1 MDVHVRSASD
11 AADMN
16 AITNINDV
24 FRGSAAKAHGYVTA
38 AELCGPR
45 FRRLFQ
51 DVYVPAHVPVTHELR
66 CRGAALIVPKEAVLT
81 GRSAATV
88 LGVELANTYDPVEF
102 VVPEAHRFGPIKGIH
117 VRRTDVKPKESRP
130 WNGIRIAR
138 PWRAALDLVLR
149 LSPRTHGW
157 VRRLRIAVPDLDAFV
172 RSGRV
177 TLKQLRRTWKGRR
190 NRGIRLARAALSM
203 VDPRAE
209 SLPESDL
216 RVVLEMGGFEPV
228 PQYSIT
234 REGREVAR
242 LDLALKD
249 TKTAIE
255 YDGRWH
261 RSSKQ
266 IRRDKARR
274 KRLMAEGWNFVIVT
288 AEKLAGDY
296 RRILDEVRQA
306 QSRRE
311 LSGAARSRR
320 CRVFSARN
328 ASSSSGG

>member
-1 MDVHVRSASD
+1 MSATIS
-11 AADMN
+11 
-16 AITNINDV
+16 INDV
-24 FRGSAAKAHGYVTA
+24 FRGSVARAHGYVTA
-38 AELCGPR
+38 AELGGPR

-88 LGVELANTYDPVEF
+88 LGVELANPYDPVEF
-102 VVPEAHRFGPIKGIH
+102 VVPEVHRFGPIKGIH
-117 VRRTDVKPKESRP
+117 VRRTDVKPQESRP

-149 LSPRTHGW
+149 LSPRVQSW

-216 RVVLEMGGFEPV
+216 RVVLKTGGFEPV

-234 REGREVAR
+234 RGGREVAR

-274 KRLMAEGWNFVIVT
+274 KRLVTEGWNFVIVT

-296 RRILDEVRQA
+296 KRILDEVRQA

-311 LSGAARSRR
+311 ISRASKSRR